1 MLQDIEE
8 MKRRSVT
15 ADEVTQAT
23 KNGVVNYFYMPQDS
37 GSMFS
42 LPPNLPQF
50 WSQKRDDFL
59 AATIYHEDMW
69 QSAVGVATT
78 KMAALGFMVKSEI
91 GLRARKGHDLLM
103 ASEAGMGW
111 VNFISK
117 HMQAFL
123 LTGNGAF
130 VEIVRATRSNGSR
143 VLGLMHLDPHRCV
156 RTGDPQIPV
165 LYRDRRGAIHEM
177 KDHQVFMLSDMPD
190 HRELYYGVGHC
201 AAERAYNTIY
211 KMSAI
216 EQFMREKV
224 AGRKPLAIHFLSG
237 VLKSHVDDILQSA
250 QGEAAR
256 RGVQSYMGA
265 AIATIAGDQ
274 PPQLVTVP
282 LAEIPSGFVPEEER
296 QNAYLIY
303 ARALGLD
310 VQDIAP
316 LSSGKGLGT
325 ATQSRVLDEKSKGM
339 GATVAW
345 RQAFTHMLNEF
356 VFGEYVNFYFVEKDY
371 RDEQNAAAVAN
382 ARAQFVGSVIQS
394 GIITAQQGLQMLVD
408 YKDLPRDFLPS
419 DQLAVEAYS
428 DYERADVPFPYEAPI
443 VEEAAAVPGVP
454 GEALPTDAE
463 VAEGAEN
470 LMNQVDAEQGAAVPP
485 ADGSVPPAGTP
496 PPVAPVDPA
505 APAAAVPEAPSAA
518 AVPMGTEDDDE
529 IDEFSP
535 ESTNNNYDMSA
546 ALDDE
551 DALAQETIGDEDDE
565 EAIESLSQTEDEI
578 RDSES
583 ELEMLLKAGLE
594 DEGEGGK
601 PKKARPKNK
610 ITKKELE
617 FSDLGEDDLVAI
629 NKNRASQIIEN
640 VARFFKKNIAL
651 KL

>member
-8 MKRRSVT
+8 MRRRSVT

-78 KMAALGFMVKSEI
+78 KMAALGFVVKSEI

-177 KDHQVFMLSDMPD
+177 KAHQVFMLSDMPD

-211 KMSAI
+211 KMAAI

-345 RQAFTHMLNEF
+345 RQAFTHMINEF

-371 RDEQNAAAVAN
+371 RDEQNAATVAN
-382 ARAQFVGSVIQS
+382 ARAQFVSSAIQS
-394 GIITAQQGLQMLVD
+394 GVITAQQGLQMLVD
-408 YKDLPRDFLPS
+408 SKDLPRDFLPS
-419 DQLAVEAYS
+419 DQLAVESYS
-428 DYERADVPFPYEAPI
+428 DYERADVPFPYQQPAPA
-443 VEEAAAVPGVP
+443 ETQEVPGVP
-454 GEALPTDAE
+454 GEAAPTDAE
-463 VAEGAEN
+463 VAQGAAN
-470 LMNQVDAEQGAAVPP
+470 LMDQVAADQGAAVPP
-485 ADGSVPPAGTP
+485 ADGSASPVGTP
-496 PPVAPVDPA
+496 PPIAPV
-505 APAAAVPEAPSAA
+505 APAAVAVPEAPSQTEA
-518 AVPMGTEDDDE
+518 PTEDEDELE

-535 ESTNNNYDMSA
+535 ENTNNNYGLPSIDTFGGKNIA
-546 ALDDE
+546 
-551 DALAQETIGDEDDE
+551 DEDDE
-565 EAIESLSQTEDEI
+565 KSRELLSQTESEM
-578 RDSES
+578 RDSED
-583 ELEMLLKAGLE
+583 ELEMLLDAGSE
-594 DEGEGGK
+594 DEDEDD
-601 PKKARPKNK
+601 KAKRVKPKNK
-610 ITKKELE
+610 ITKKEMGALE
-617 FSDLGEDDLVAI
+617 SGETDSIAI
-629 NKNRASQIIEN
+629 DANKASQIIKN
-640 VARFFKKNIAL
+640 TARFFKKNIAL

>member
-1 MLQDIEE
+1 MLEDIAE
-8 MKRRSVT
+8 MRRRSVT
-15 ADEVTQAT
+15 ADEVTQAS
-23 KNGVVNYFYMPQDS
+23 KNGVVNYFYMPTDS
-37 GSMFS
+37 QSAFS

-50 WSQKRDDFL
+50 WSMKRDDFL

-78 KMAALGFMVKSEI
+78 KMAALGFTVKSEV

-103 ASEAGMGW
+103 ASEAGSGW

-130 VEIVRATRSNGSR
+130 VEIVRATRSGGSR
-143 VLGLMHLDPHRCV
+143 VLGLMHLDPHRCM

-177 KDHQVFMLSDMPD
+177 KAHQVFMLSDMPD

-216 EQFMREKV
+216 EQFIREKV

-265 AIATIAGDQ
+265 AIATIAGDT

-325 ATQSRVLDEKSKGM
+325 ATQSRVLDEKSRGM

-356 VFGEYVNFYFVEKDY
+356 VFSEYVNFYFVEKDY
-371 RDEQNAAAVAN
+371 RDEQNAATVSG
-382 ARAQFVGSVIQS
+382 ARGQFVSSVIQA
-394 GIITAQQGLQMLVD
+394 GIITAQQGLQMLID
-408 YKDLPRDFLPS
+408 SKDLPRDFLPS
-419 DQLAVEAYS
+419 DTIAIESYS
-428 DYERADVPFPYEAPI
+428 DYERADTPFPYPPPAKP
-443 VEEAAAVPGVP
+443 EEQAVPGAP
-454 GEALPTDAE
+454 AEGAATDAE
-463 VAEGAEN
+463 VAEGAAN
-470 LMNQVDAEQGAAVPP
+470 LMGNVEAELG
-485 ADGSVPPAGTP
+485 ADGSAAPAVPGA
-496 PPVAPVDPA
+496 PA
-505 APAAAVPEAPSAA
+505 APAAPAVPGAPAAPAAPDAPAAPAAPAAPVVDGEIDPYAPETTDNNYSLSAVSANENTGAESETDDQQEDDLIESLAQTDDEINASEAELDTLIDEESGGDDGNGKKPKPKSKTAKKELLFSDL
-518 AVPMGTEDDDE
+518 EDDDAVVLK
-529 IDEFSP
+529 
-535 ESTNNNYDMSA
+535 TN
-546 ALDDE
+546 
-551 DALAQETIGDEDDE
+551 TV
-565 EAIESLSQTEDEI
+565 T
-578 RDSES
+578 
-583 ELEMLLKAGLE
+583 
-594 DEGEGGK
+594 
-601 PKKARPKNK
+601 
-610 ITKKELE
+610 
-617 FSDLGEDDLVAI
+617 
-629 NKNRASQIIEN
+629 QIIAN
-640 VARFFKKNIAL
+640 AARLFKKNIAL